1 MKDDDTEEISQWLA
15 GVDEL
20 DESHEHFRALCL
32 RRVKVCSLFPSAVLR
47 ERGLTRTEAA
57 FVDALAAIRKVMLEE
72 SPLRDL

>member
-47 ERGLTRTEAA
+47 ERALTRTEAA
-57 FVDALAAIRKVMLEE
+57 FMALSQPFRK
-72 SPLRDL
+72 